1 MAAERARELTPIR
14 KRRIDFLN
22 TLAAPDPMGPRH
34 IAPLIDQAMHVEMTP
49 QMLGGKGLTH
59 WELAPLEA
67 FTVSLPA
74 PASCK
79 RSDICLHR

>member
-1 MAAERARELTPIR
+1 MR
-14 KRRIDFLN
+14 KRRIELMN
-22 TLAAPDPMGPRH
+22 TLAAPDPMRPRP

-49 QMLGGKGLTH
+49 RMLGRKGLTH

-79 RSDICLHR
+79 GSDICLRR